1 MTDSTATW
9 ARLCALIDDDPDLA
23 PAVLDAAEDDRW
35 ETLFDGLDDAGSLAY
50 LEQDDTG
57 MELAEALP
65 ALPRIVGAGVE
76 LDEVGDIDDLD
87 AAIARADEILA
98 PHGLRLLYLDEDDVV
113 DGDDED
119 DKAFPLIAVP
129 LGSADEIIALAS
141 AIGRT
146 ARAFG

>member
-23 PAVLDAAEDDRW
+23 PLVLDADEDDRW
-35 ETLFDGLDDAGSLAY
+35 EALFDGLDDAGSLAY

-57 MELAEALP
+57 MELADALP
-65 ALPRIVGAGVE
+65 ALPRIFGTGVE
-76 LDEVGDIDDLD
+76 LDAVGDIDDLN
-87 AAIARADEILA
+87 AAIARADEFLA
-98 PHGLRLLYLDEDDVV
+98 PHGLRLLYLDEDA
-113 DGDDED
+113 GDDED
-119 DKAFPLIAVP
+119 DQAFPLIAVP

-141 AIGRT
+141 SVGRT